1 MFQSSPLS
9 VLYSDS
15 GLSRCWPPTLSDIWK
30 TPPSCPGSQVWPAP
44 AYSALEATP
53 LREGRGHAGFFSHT
67 LDSSPSPPGSQPPTP
82 SNARQ
87 GQPLHAASREPR
99 VCGFRVV
106 EASRPSS
113 PVHRQLGHTWPCH
126 SRAGGRFFQ
135 QMVGLPFQEK
145 RLPRS
150 RPGLWTLRHRA
161 LRGDCRE
168 APSQVRE
175 RPLHKGAAP
184 VG

>member
-1 MFQSSPLS
+1 MTSGRPLPAALAARCGQHLPTLPSRRPLS
-9 VLYSDS
+9 EKVED
-15 GLSRCWPPTLSDIWK
+15 
-30 TPPSCPGSQVWPAP
+30 
-44 AYSALEATP
+44 
-53 LREGRGHAGFFSHT
+53 T

-87 GQPLHAASREPR
+87 GQPLHTVSREPR

-106 EASRPSS
+106 EASGPSS
-113 PVHRQLGHTWPCH
+113 PVHRQLGHTWSCR
-126 SRAGGRFFQ
+126 SGAGGRFFQ
-135 QMVGLPFQEK
+135 QVVGLPFQEK

-150 RPGLWTLRHRA
+150 RPGRRTLRHRA